1 MQLLAEQYQ
10 YLFPWEVGEDVL
22 QLLHVAAPA
31 QVVCGVFARE
41 VREDSL
47 CAPLAGKRGAG
58 EGEERTSDALPQMYT
73 GSSSERLPHEQVE
86 EPTGDA
92 LPQMY
97 PGGSAVRLPRE
108 QVDSAARRRRVR
120 LVFSPDHRGA

>member
-1 MQLLAEQYQ
+1 MPLTSRPSRAQSVGKVRKGGEAAA
-10 YLFPWEVGEDVL
+10 GED
-22 QLLHVAAPA
+22 P
-31 QVVCGVFARE
+31 E
-41 VREDSL
+41 
-47 CAPLAGKRGAG
+47 KRGAG

-120 LVFSPDHRGA
+120 LVFAPDHRGA